1 MKISARNQLQGVVHF
16 LDEGTIDTSVYVR
29 LQSGYTLVSII
40 TNEAVADLKL
50 EMGDDVIVFFKSS
63 SVLIMTEISLGISA
77 RNKFQGKI
85 EKIKHAEVTA
95 QIVVDIG
102 NNEKIVSTITQDAA
116 ELLELQ
122 TDKNVSAIIK
132 ATDVMIAK

>member
-63 SVLIMTEISLGISA
+63 SVLIMTDISLGISA
-77 RNKFQGKI
+77 RNKFQGNIK
-85 EKIKHAEVTA
+85 KIKHAEVTA

-102 NNEKIVSTITQDAA
+102 NNEKIVSTITQDAV

>member
-1 MKISARNQLQGVVHF
+1 MKLSARNQLKGVVHF

-40 TNEAVADLKL
+40 TNEAVSYLRL
-50 EMGDDVIVFFKSS
+50 EMGDDVIIFFKSS
-63 SVLIMTEISLGISA
+63 SVLIMTDISLGISA
-77 RNKFQGKI
+77 RNKFQGRI

-102 NNEKIVSTITQDAA
+102 NNEKIVSTITQDAV

>member
-102 NNEKIVSTITQDAA
+102 NSEKIVSTITQDAA

>member
-1 MKISARNQLQGVVHF
+1 MKLSARNQLKGVVHF

-40 TNEAVADLKL
+40 TNEAVSDLRL

-63 SVLIMTEISLGISA
+63 SVLIMTDISLGISA

-102 NNEKIVSTITQDAA
+102 NNEKIVSTITQDAV

>member
-1 MKISARNQLQGVVHF
+1 MKLSARNQLKGVVHF

-40 TNEAVADLKL
+40 TNEAISDLRL

-63 SVLIMTEISLGISA
+63 SVLIMTDISLGISA

-95 QIVVDIG
+95 QIIVDIG

>member
-16 LDEGTIDTSVYVR
+16 LDVGTIDTSVYVR
-29 LQSGYTLVSII
+29 LQSGYTLVSVI
-40 TNEAVADLKL
+40 TNEAVCDLKL
-50 EMGDDVIVFFKSS
+50 EMGDDVVVFFKSS

-85 EKIKHAEVTA
+85 EKLKVAEVTSEV
-95 QIVVDIG
+95 IVDIG
-102 NNEKIVSTITQDAA
+102 NKEKIVSVITHDAV

-122 TDKNVSAIIK
+122 IGTNVSAIIK
-132 ATDVMIAK
+132 ATDIMVGK

>member
-1 MKISARNQLQGVVHF
+1 GVVHF

-40 TNEAVADLKL
+40 TNEAVSDLRL
-50 EMGDDVIVFFKSS
+50 EMGDDVIIFFKSS
-63 SVLIMTEISLGISA
+63 SVLIMTDISLGISA
-77 RNKFQGKI
+77 RNKFQGRI

-102 NNEKIVSTITQDAA
+102 NNDKIVSTITQDAV